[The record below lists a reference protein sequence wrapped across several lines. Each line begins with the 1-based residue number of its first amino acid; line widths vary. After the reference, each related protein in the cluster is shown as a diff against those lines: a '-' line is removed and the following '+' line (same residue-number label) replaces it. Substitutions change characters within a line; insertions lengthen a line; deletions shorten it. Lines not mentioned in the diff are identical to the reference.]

1 MNLNKDGFSLFA
13 GAALL
18 ALSLLT
24 TTAGASMH
32 ASESIYLEQD
42 KLWTDLLN
50 LEQDNVHSS
59 LNNEEVNAL
68 QFPQDETCWQIQ
80 RIVMTT
86 RAKDVSLDF
95 LQPLIKQAE
104 GKCLGHNGIT
114 FLTRKIHNEFIRK
127 GFINSY
133 IDTPSQDLRS
143 GTLKYK
149 VNPGRVTD
157 RPLITDSHR
166 HLTLNTS
173 LPDPLL

>member
-1 MNLNKDGFSLFA
+1 M
-13 GAALL
+13 L

-32 ASESIYLEQD
+32 ASESIYLKQD
-42 KLWTDLLN
+42 KLWTELLN
-50 LEQDNVHSS
+50 LDQGKVHSS
-59 LNNEEVNAL
+59 RNNEKANAL

-80 RIVMTT
+80 RVVMTT

-133 IDTPSQDLRS
+133 VDTPSQDLRS

-157 RPLITDSHR
+157 RPLLTESYH

-173 LPDPLL
+173 LPKPWL